1 MLTVSDVA
9 LHIATSSVTRAIDV
23 VGDRWALLILR
34 DAFQGAHR
42 FEEFIERSGPTRATL
57 TNRLRALVEE
67 EILERVRYSEA
78 PLRHE
83 YRLTQRGRELFPVAL
98 AAWRWERRW
107 AGPRSGIPARLRH
120 DTCGHATRPELVCAA
135 CGEPLDVRRT
145 RYRSRVPSGRTP
157 RLRPRLRRL
166 SPSTAV
172 THRGS
177 SADITHVADVVGDRW
192 MPLIVSAAFF
202 GQRRFEDIQ
211 VSLGIASN
219 ILAGRLG
226 VLVDLGVLER
236 RSYSRHPARSEYRL
250 TRKGRDL
257 FPYAV
262 ALNAWG
268 DRWLGGRA
276 GVTAVLYHESCGKRL
291 VPQARCS
298 HCSGPVSIA
307 DVSFHF
313 PTHRR
318 RKLETRRAHD
328 AS

>member
-1 MLTVSDVA
+1 MPLVSDIA
-9 LHIATSSVTRAIDV
+9 LHIATSPVTRAIDV
-23 VGDRWALLILR
+23 LGDRWALLIMR

-42 FEEFIERSGPTRATL
+42 FEEFVGRTGATRATL

-67 EILERVRYSEA
+67 EILERVRYSSA
-78 PLRHE
+78 PPRYE
-83 YRLTQRGRELFPVAL
+83 YRLTRRGRDLFPVAL

-107 AGPRSGIPARLRH
+107 AGPRAGVPTRLRH
-120 DTCGHATRPELVCAA
+120 VGCGHATRTELVCAN
-135 CGEPLDVRRT
+135 CGDPLDVRRT
-145 RYRSRVPSGRTP
+145 RFRSRVPSGRAP
-157 RLRPRLRRL
+157 LLKPRLRRL

-172 THRGS
+172 THRGTS
-177 SADITHVADVVGDRW
+177 SDITHIADVVGDRW

-211 VSLGIASN
+211 AALGIASN
-219 ILAGRLG
+219 ILTARLG
-226 VLVDLGVLER
+226 VMVDLGVLER
-236 RSYSRHPARSEYRL
+236 RSYSSHPVRSEYRL

-257 FPYAV
+257 FPYAI

-276 GVTAVLYHESCGKRL
+276 GSTAVLYHETCGKRL

-298 HCSGPVSIA
+298 HCGEPVSVD
-307 DVSFHF
+307 DVCFHQ

-318 RKLETRRAHD
+318 RKEETGRAHD
-328 AS
+328 AR